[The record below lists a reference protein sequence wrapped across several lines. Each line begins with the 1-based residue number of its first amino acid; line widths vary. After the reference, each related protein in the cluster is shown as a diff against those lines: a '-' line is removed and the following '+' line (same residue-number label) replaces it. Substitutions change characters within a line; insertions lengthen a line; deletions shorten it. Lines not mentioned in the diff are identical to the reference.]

1 MSVRGAL
8 INFGFFWHASAA
20 LLGGTLSAAALAAQ
34 RWRCLGP
41 VLFYCTFGVVIA
53 LVKDVPDVAGDRLY
67 GIRSFSVRLG
77 QAQVLR
83 FATAL
88 LSAALVVAAAALA
101 AAAAASTSAIA
112 VGRRAAVAALGV
124 GAAWY
129 VQRRRA
135 AVDAAAPGQVY
146 EYYMFLWAI
155 FYASY
160 LCLPL
165 AR

>member
-8 INFGFFWHASAA
+8 INFGFFWHVSAA

-88 LSAALVVAAAALA
+88 LSAALVVAAAALGA
-101 AAAAASTSAIA
+101 AAAALVVGANSGTAS
-112 VGRRAAVAALGV
+112 AAVARLKT
-124 GAAWY
+124 
-129 VQRRRA
+129 
-135 AVDAAAPGQVY
+135 P
-146 EYYMFLWAI
+146 
-155 FYASY
+155 
-160 LCLPL
+160 
-165 AR
+165 

>member
-1 MSVRGAL
+1 M
-8 INFGFFWHASAA
+8 
-20 LLGGTLSAAALAAQ
+20 
-34 RWRCLGP
+34 
-41 VLFYCTFGVVIA
+41 
-53 LVKDVPDVAGDRLY
+53 
-67 GIRSFSVRLG
+67 
-77 QAQVLR
+77 
-83 FATAL
+83 
-88 LSAALVVAAAALA
+88 
-101 AAAAASTSAIA
+101 
-112 VGRRAAVAALGV
+112 AALGV

-160 LCLPL
+160 LCLPF

>member
-1 MSVRGAL
+1 M
-8 INFGFFWHASAA
+8 
-20 LLGGTLSAAALAAQ
+20 
-34 RWRCLGP
+34 
-41 VLFYCTFGVVIA
+41 
-53 LVKDVPDVAGDRLY
+53 
-67 GIRSFSVRLG
+67 RLG

-88 LSAALVVAAAALA
+88 LSAALVVAAAALG
-101 AAAAASTSAIA
+101 AAAAASTSALA

-160 LCLPL
+160 LCLPF

>member
-83 FATAL
+83 FAIYE
-88 LSAALVVAAAALA
+88 SAATGKEVF
-101 AAAAASTSAIA
+101 
-112 VGRRAAVAALGV
+112 
-124 GAAWY
+124 
-129 VQRRRA
+129 
-135 AVDAAAPGQVY
+135 VDYAQV
-146 EYYMFLWAI
+146 EAGL
-155 FYASY
+155 S
-160 LCLPL
+160 
-165 AR
+165 

>member
-1 MSVRGAL
+1 MG
-8 INFGFFWHASAA
+8 
-20 LLGGTLSAAALAAQ
+20 LS
-34 RWRCLGP
+34 
-41 VLFYCTFGVVIA
+41 
-53 LVKDVPDVAGDRLY
+53 
-67 GIRSFSVRLG
+67 S
-77 QAQVLR
+77 
-83 FATAL
+83 ATAKWR
-88 LSAALVVAAAALA
+88 
-101 AAAAASTSAIA
+101 TSP
-112 VGRRAAVAALGV
+112 LGV

-160 LCLPL
+160 LCLPF